1 MSKNV
6 NRNRGSIVVQLPRMQ
21 GIGAQQ
27 LIFTERWPRMV
38 ELRHFGTE
46 ENLQKLSDD
55 TILICA
61 QWFTRAAI
69 AILDDIED
77 LSAPKAKNPKAKSP
91 S

>member
-6 NRNRGSIVVQLPRMQ
+6 HRNRGDIVAQLPPME

-27 LIFTERWPRMV
+27 LIFNERWLRTV

-46 ENLQKLSDD
+46 ENLKRLSDD

-61 QWFTRAAI
+61 QWFARAAI

-77 LSAPKAKNPKAKSP
+77 LSAPKAKKPQV
-91 S
+91 